1 LEKVKLATGEMVLPN
16 LSEDPLWQVLHQE
29 LSLLL
34 VDLGRDPKYKE
45 RVGYI
50 KTLLADPRFL
60 KVEQVYFVPKIRPWP
75 TGD

>member
-1 LEKVKLATGEMVLPN
+1 MAQDQMVLPN
-16 LSEDPLWQVLHQE
+16 LSEDPLWQVLHDE

-34 VDLGRDPKYKE
+34 VDLGSDPKYKE
-45 RVGYI
+45 RVRYI

-60 KVEQVYFVPKIRPWP
+60 RVEQVYFVPEMRPWP

>member
-1 LEKVKLATGEMVLPN
+1 MAVGQMILPN
-16 LSEDPLWQVLHQE
+16 LSEDPLWEVLHQE

-34 VDLGRDPKYKE
+34 VELGSDPKYKD
-45 RVGYI
+45 RVVFI

-60 KVEQVYFVPKIRPWP
+60 KVEQIYFVPEMRPWP

>member
-1 LEKVKLATGEMVLPN
+1 MVLPN
-16 LSEDPLWQVLHQE
+16 LSEDPLWQVLHDE

-34 VDLGRDPKYKE
+34 VDLGSDPKYKE
-45 RVGYI
+45 RVRYI

-60 KVEQVYFVPKIRPWP
+60 RVEQVYFVPEMRPWP